1 MLNMML
7 KPYPYLFSIL
17 KYFETRKDHDEAY
30 KKL

>member
-7 KPYPYLFSIL
+7 KPYPYFSIL